1 MRNKKAKIPDPNEY
15 VSNSGDRDRIVYSAK
30 ISPNGV
36 IEVVPTGKEDFQSY
50 IESFRSQTD
59 MAYILKQL
67 SLGNNAV
74 LNQSSPSYGDYTQM
88 PRSLSEAMQMQID
101 AERDFY
107 KLPVDTR
114 QKFNNNFRE
123 WCFTAGTDEW
133 YEKMNLVNN
142 EKGEEATT
150 SLDTE

>member
-1 MRNKKAKIPDPNEY
+1 MRNKKSKVPDPNEY
-15 VSNSGDRDRIVYSAK
+15 VSNPGDRDRIIYSAK

-36 IEVVPTGKEDFQSY
+36 IEVVPTGKEDFQNY

-74 LNQSSPSYGDYTQM
+74 LNQSDPSYGDYTQM
-88 PRSLSEAMQMQID
+88 PRSLSEAMQMQLD

-107 KLPVDTR
+107 KLPIDTR

-150 SLDTE
+150 SLDAE